1 MRPSVPFA
9 ALLFVVSA
17 PGLASAGSLHLESRQ
32 QTETGVLAER
42 YANIIRRYAPDPSR
56 SAADIASWNTEDVR
70 KAVQRVAGILEAV
83 KRAFA
88 ALAELDAKQR
98 SGADETYESR
108 RAALVDRLERT
119 YDALYTGEV
128 NQRVKTRETAV
139 SRGALDAR
147 SALETDSWRRGLP
160 DSLVSYVRG
169 AIGLHTSVA
178 AKGWRDGA
186 ALTVVSHI
194 EFARAYLPNLLVPF
208 DPDYGRLWCRA
219 GGALLTASD
228 RHGTAL
234 AHFDGC
240 LAWYPRDAWLLL
252 GRGSTVE
259 SATTLMNG
267 LAPGASLADWPER
280 LRGVPDSMSQAF
292 VDFETALLEAPDLAE
307 ARIRLARLRL
317 SRGDWD
323 AAALE
328 LEAASKTELPPVL
341 AYWSSLLLGAIEERR
356 GRHQEAAGHY
366 RQALTRYTG
375 AQTAAIALS
384 RVLAER
390 LGSHEEAS
398 ALLRKQIRPIA
409 SRPFSS
415 DPWCPTV

>member
-1 MRPSVPFA
+1 
-9 ALLFVVSA
+9 
-17 PGLASAGSLHLESRQ
+17 
-32 QTETGVLAER
+32 
-42 YANIIRRYAPDPSR
+42 
-56 SAADIASWNTEDVR
+56 
-70 KAVQRVAGILEAV
+70 
-83 KRAFA
+83 
-88 ALAELDAKQR
+88 
-98 SGADETYESR
+98 
-108 RAALVDRLERT
+108 
-119 YDALYTGEV
+119 
-128 NQRVKTRETAV
+128 
-139 SRGALDAR
+139 
-147 SALETDSWRRGLP
+147 
-160 DSLVSYVRG
+160 
-169 AIGLHTSVA
+169 
-178 AKGWRDGA
+178 
-186 ALTVVSHI
+186 
-194 EFARAYLPNLLVPF
+194 
-208 DPDYGRLWCRA
+208 
-219 GGALLTASD
+219 
-228 RHGTAL
+228 
-234 AHFDGC
+234 
-240 LAWYPRDAWLLL
+240 
-252 GRGSTVE
+252 
-259 SATTLMNG
+259 
-267 LAPGASLADWPER
+267 
-280 LRGVPDSMSQAF
+280 MSQAF